1 MEQKMKNQLL
11 SNYDDVI
18 TLDHSFK
25 KGKFSRPKYFS
36 LIMCIIVVLSYFIFS
51 FCIFS
56 FISRTGHFKEEF
68 FI

>member
-25 KGKFSRPKYFS
+25 KEN
-36 LIMCIIVVLSYFIFS
+36 LADQNIFL
-51 FCIFS
+51 
-56 FISRTGHFKEEF
+56 
-68 FI
+68 